1 MIELTT
7 TTIGV
12 LIFTQLIIT
21 LFSIGFFI
29 EDDLYGA
36 PPIFLVV
43 TTVLA
48 ILLLKDL
55 TFQNVLAY
63 TPYYGIGVILWF
75 FAKWF
80 LTLWKTGN
88 ELKEIPIQDIKY
100 WGSKVKK
107 NLDGSYSMVQP
118 EFAYLFSH
126 AVAFPYSIIA
136 TFCDTIL
143 INLYNLFKAQMQKIA
158 DSFLPKDIK

>member
-7 TTIGV
+7 TTIGILV
-12 LIFTQLIIT
+12 FTQLIIT

-29 EDDLYGA
+29 EDDLYGV

-43 TTVLA
+43 TTVLV

-63 TPYYGIGVILWF
+63 IPYYGIGVILWF

-88 ELKEIPIQDIKY
+88 ELKGVPIQDIKY
-100 WGSKVKK
+100 WGNKVKQ
-107 NLDGSYSMVQP
+107 NPDGSFSMVQP
-118 EFAYLFSH
+118 EFTYLFSH

-143 INLYNLFKAQMQKIA
+143 INLYNLLKAQMQKIA

>member
-7 TTIGV
+7 TTIGI
-12 LIFTQLIIT
+12 LICTQLVIT

-29 EDDLYGA
+29 EDTAYGV

-43 TTVLA
+43 TTLLA
-48 ILLLKDL
+48 ILFLKDL
-55 TFQNVLAY
+55 TFQGVLTY
-63 TPYYGIGVILWF
+63 TPYYGIGVLLWF

-88 ELKEIPIQDIKY
+88 ELKGRSLEDLKY
-100 WGSKVKK
+100 LRDKVKQ
-107 NLDGSYSMVQP
+107 NRDGSFSMVQP

-143 INLYNLFKAQMQKIA
+143 INLYNLFKAQMQKVA